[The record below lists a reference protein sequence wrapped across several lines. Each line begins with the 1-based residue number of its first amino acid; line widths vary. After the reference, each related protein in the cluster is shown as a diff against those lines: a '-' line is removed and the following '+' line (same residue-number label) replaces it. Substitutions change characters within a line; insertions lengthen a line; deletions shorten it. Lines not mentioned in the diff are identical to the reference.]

1 MTADPEANTT
11 DARQAGMPLVSVVI
25 PTRNRPEYLAEA
37 LRALRAGDEQAFEA
51 WIMDQSDGDASREA
65 VEALSDARLHY
76 HRMPRLGACP
86 ARNLGAA
93 FGTADIV
100 AFLDD
105 DCSPNH
111 DWISRI
117 VAMFDAD
124 AELQFIFGQLKAP
137 PHDRVL
143 GSYPEFLP
151 ALSVNNGK
159 SRRNIITYA
168 AGANMSA
175 RKSFLRRIGGFDELL
190 GPNVPTVKSNDSSMN
205 YKVFRSRAKWLAS
218 GEIEVIHTHGFR
230 PYGDLG
236 TLVREYAHG
245 LGVNYGRFARRG
257 DLYAVWCFLLEQAE
271 MIRGTAVALV
281 RERRP
286 RGLRNWLAHMRGFFD
301 GVRLNGRVG
310 YVDGA
315 ELRRMEETRQLDA

>member
-1 MTADPEANTT
+1 MSIDPEAVMAP
-11 DARQAGMPLVSVVI
+11 DRADVPLVSVVI

-37 LRALRAGDEQAFEA
+37 LRALRAGDARAFEA
-51 WIMDQSDGDASREA
+51 WIMDQSDGDETQRV
-65 VEALSDARLHY
+65 VEALGDPRLHY
-76 HRMPRLGACP
+76 YRMPRLGACP

-93 FGTADIV
+93 LGRADII

-105 DCSPNH
+105 DCSPND

-117 VAMFDAD
+117 VASFAAD
-124 AELQFIFGQLKAP
+124 SELQFIFGQLKAP
-137 PHDRVL
+137 PHDAKL

-151 ALSVNNGK
+151 ELSVNQGG
-159 SRRNIITYA
+159 SRRSIVTYA

-190 GPNVPTVKSNDSSMN
+190 GPGVPGVKSNDSSMN
-205 YKVFRSRAKWLAS
+205 YKVFRSGTKWIAS
-218 GEIEVIHTHGFR
+218 DEIEVIHTHGFR
-230 PYGDLG
+230 PYGHLG
-236 TLVREYAHG
+236 TLLREYAHG

-257 DLYAVWCFLLEQAE
+257 DLYAVWCFVLEQGE

-286 RGLRNWLAHMRGFFD
+286 RGLRNWLAHLRGFFD
-301 GVRLNGRVG
+301 GLRLNGRVG

-315 ELRRMEETRQLDA
+315 ELRRMEETRQLDP